1 MPRIKKSKPEK
12 VEEKVEKKVE
22 EKVDGSFRP
31 ERVSATVSE
40 KPKPVK
46 KPKKPKK
53 SKKEKEKVKRKPSA
67 YAQFVRD
74 HYKDDDVQALVPKKR
89 FGLIALR
96 WREHKAKSTK
106 STK

>member
-12 VEEKVEKKVE
+12 VEEKVE

-31 ERVSATVSE
+31 E

-74 HYKDDDVQALVPKKR
+74 HYKDADVQALVPKKR

>member
-1 MPRIKKSKPEK
+1 MPRVKKSKVLK
-12 VEEKVEKKVE
+12 VEEKVEEKAE
-22 EKVDGSFRP
+22 EKVEGSFRP
-31 ERVSATVSE
+31 KGVSYEPLE
-40 KPKPVK
+40 KTK

-53 SKKEKEKVKRKPSA
+53 PKKDKVKRKPSA

-74 HYKDDDVQALVPKKR
+74 HYKDADVQALVPKKR

-106 STK
+106 